1 MARGFR
7 KKRKLPPAAT
17 KIDGVEPRTPIAP
30 VVEIG
35 WKAVLLRVA
44 VIAAMVVWIYL
55 PVVHGYWLWDDKELI
70 RDSALNHDPAGWWKI
85 WSQPGNLVDFY
96 PLWSTVVWLQ
106 WRFWGGDT
114 TGYHLVNILLHLLGA
129 LLVWRLLA
137 KFGLR
142 SAWMGGLLFAIHP
155 VQVESVAWISE
166 LKNTLSLPPFLLAVC
181 AWIDYDA
188 HHRRRDY
195 FLALGFFI
203 VAMLCKTTMAMFPFV
218 ILLHAWWKRGR
229 IQPADLKA
237 GAPFFAVSLVLG
249 IITVWFQNQHA
260 IGGMEI
266 PMGGVE
272 SRVALSATSLAFY
285 FAQCICPVGL
295 LPVYPK
301 WSIVPPSP
309 LQMLPWLVLFGLLGA
324 CWLKR
329 ASWGRHVLLGLG
341 FFVLNLAP
349 FLGFTKAFY
358 MSFSWTVDHNLYLP
372 VIGLAGLAVA
382 GLELA
387 ERRLMPAPRAVIAV
401 FAGIVA
407 AAFVTESRDYAKI
420 FLNQEALWT
429 YTLQRNPEAWPGLN
443 NLGNVL
449 LNSGRPGEAM
459 VDFKKALRLHPHDFR
474 IYNNLGNAF
483 FALGQNSK
491 AMDHYRAAIEIDPGY
506 DMAHTNLGIALVRAG
521 RDPEAAAEFKAA
533 LAINPHSA
541 LAHENLGSL
550 DMRAGHADDAV
561 REFDAVL
568 RDDPHYAEFQTKM
581 QKQKSDSKSSD
592 GN

>member
-1 MARGFR
+1 M
-7 KKRKLPPAAT
+7 
-17 KIDGVEPRTPIAP
+17 
-30 VVEIG
+30 
-35 WKAVLLRVA
+35 
-44 VIAAMVVWIYL
+44 
-55 PVVHGYWLWDDKELI
+55 
-70 RDSALNHDPAGWWKI
+70 
-85 WSQPGNLVDFY
+85 
-96 PLWSTVVWLQ
+96 
-106 WRFWGGDT
+106 
-114 TGYHLVNILLHLLGA
+114 
-129 LLVWRLLA
+129 
-137 KFGLR
+137 
-142 SAWMGGLLFAIHP
+142 
-155 VQVESVAWISE
+155 
-166 LKNTLSLPPFLLAVC
+166 
-181 AWIDYDA
+181 
-188 HHRRRDY
+188 
-195 FLALGFFI
+195 
-203 VAMLCKTTMAMFPFV
+203 
-218 ILLHAWWKRGR
+218 
-229 IQPADLKA
+229 
-237 GAPFFAVSLVLG
+237 
-249 IITVWFQNQHA
+249 
-260 IGGMEI
+260 
-266 PMGGVE
+266 
-272 SRVALSATSLAFY
+272 
-285 FAQCICPVGL
+285 
-295 LPVYPK
+295 
-301 WSIVPPSP
+301 
-309 LQMLPWLVLFGLLGA
+309 
-324 CWLKR
+324 
-329 ASWGRHVLLGLG
+329 
-341 FFVLNLAP
+341 
-349 FLGFTKAFY
+349 
-358 MSFSWTVDHNLYLP
+358 
-372 VIGLAGLAVA
+372 IGLAGLAVA